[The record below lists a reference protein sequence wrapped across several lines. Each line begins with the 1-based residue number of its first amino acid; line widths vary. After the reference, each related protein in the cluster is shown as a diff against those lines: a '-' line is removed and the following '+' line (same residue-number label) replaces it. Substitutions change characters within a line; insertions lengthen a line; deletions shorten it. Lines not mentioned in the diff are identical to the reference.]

1 MRDRY
6 YGNNDP
12 VAEKLLN
19 RAKAMPVLQPP
30 EDTSITTLYVGD
42 LGPAGLISET
52 DLRLASVEKFYP
64 WGVIV
69 VSFCL
74 FA

>member
-12 VAEKLLN
+12 VAEKLLT
-19 RAKAMPVLQPP
+19 RAKTMPTLQPP

-42 LGPAGLISET
+42 LGSDGTITENE
-52 DLRLASVEKFYP
+52 LRY
-64 WGVIV
+64 
-69 VSFCL
+69 
-74 FA
+74 